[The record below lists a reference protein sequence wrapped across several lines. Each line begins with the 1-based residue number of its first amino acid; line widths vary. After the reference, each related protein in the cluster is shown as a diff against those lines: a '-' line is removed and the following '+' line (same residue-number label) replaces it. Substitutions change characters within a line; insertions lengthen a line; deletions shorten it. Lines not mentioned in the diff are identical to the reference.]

1 MVTGAIFALLSPPKM
16 PESPETEAQL
26 LFNRQD
32 LGHKLHR
39 LALQILEHHRDRAPA
54 FVGIHTRGVTLAE
67 RVRKILAA
75 EQADLQ
81 IPLGAVDVSFY
92 RDDLDHLITNP
103 EVQSTDIPFAVEG
116 VDVIIFDD
124 VLFTGRTIRS
134 AIEGVMSFGRP
145 KSIELA
151 VLIDRGNRE
160 LPIQPDYVGEKI
172 ETSRHDHIRVMF
184 DEHDGEDGIR
194 VKRG

>member
-1 MVTGAIFALLSPPKM
+1 M
-16 PESPETEAQL
+16 PETPDTESQIL
-26 LFNRQD
+26 LNRQD

-39 LALQILEHHRDRAPA
+39 LALQILERHRDRAPA
-54 FVGIHTRGVTLAE
+54 FVGIHTRGVALAE
-67 RVRKILAA
+67 RVRKILEL
-75 EQADLQ
+75 EQPELK
-81 IPLGAVDVSFY
+81 IPLGTVDVSFY
-92 RDDLDHLITNP
+92 RDDLDHQVTNP

-160 LPIQPDYVGEKI
+160 LPIQPDYVGERV
-172 ETSRHDHIRVMF
+172 ETVRHDHIQVMF
-184 DEHDGEDGIR
+184 DEHDGEDCIKLSKG
-194 VKRG
+194 

>member
-1 MVTGAIFALLSPPKM
+1 M
-16 PESPETEAQL
+16 
-26 LFNRQD
+26 
-32 LGHKLHR
+32 HR
-39 LALQILEHHRDRAPA
+39 LALQVLEHHRDRAPA

-67 RVRKILAA
+67 RIRKILAK
-75 EQADLQ
+75 EEPGFE
-81 IPLGAVDVSFY
+81 IPLGTIDVSFY
-92 RDDLDHLITNP
+92 RDDLDHRITNP
-103 EVQSTDIPFAVEG
+103 EVQGSDIPFSVDG

-134 AIEGVMSFGRP
+134 AIEGIMSFGRP

-172 ETSRHDHIRVMF
+172 ETARRDHVQVSF
-184 DEHDGEDGIR
+184 TEHDGEDSIKLSR
-194 VKRG
+194 S

>member
-1 MVTGAIFALLSPPKM
+1 M
-16 PESPETEAQL
+16 PESPDTETQIL
-26 LFNRQD
+26 LDRQD

-39 LALQILEHHRDRAPA
+39 LALQILERHRDMAPV

-67 RVRKILAA
+67 RVRKILSE
-75 EQADLQ
+75 EQSDLE
-81 IPLGAVDVSFY
+81 IPLGTIDVSFY
-92 RDDLDHLITNP
+92 RDDLDHRVTNP
-103 EVQSTDIPFAVEG
+103 EVQSTDIPFAIEG

-160 LPIQPDYVGEKI
+160 LPIQPDYVGKTI
-172 ETSRHDHIRVMF
+172 ETNRCDHIQVKF
-184 DEHDGEDGIR
+184 DEHDGEDSISFT
-194 VKRG
+194 RG